1 MSTAAPVVR
10 PLPAAR
16 RGTWTFLHGG
26 ARRTCHV
33 YLMADVDATRLKSA
47 RVDSGGKLSYVSLL
61 VKAAADV
68 VAAYPQARSM
78 LQGGSMRPRIAV
90 LDDVDVK
97 VLFDKTVDG
106 ERCVVA
112 GTVHAAQDLSVL
124 DVQNSID
131 VYKDAPVDTSGPFAK
146 VKQMQ
151 RLPLPIAR
159 LAYRA
164 AMGNAARRAD
174 IQGTFS
180 VTSVGH
186 EPVRA
191 IFPMISGTLGFGIGR
206 IADATL
212 VRDGQIHIAPQFT
225 LSLAFDHRV
234 IDGALASEVLA
245 RVKDRL
251 ETWELS

>member
-1 MSTAAPVVR
+1 MSALIPAVR
-10 PLPAAR
+10 PLSQAR

-26 ARRTCHV
+26 ARKTCHV
-33 YLMADVDATRLKSA
+33 YLMADVDATRLKEA
-47 RVDSGGKLSYVSLL
+47 RAASGGKLSYVSLL

-68 VAAYPQARSM
+68 VAAFPEARSM
-78 LQGGSMRPRIAV
+78 LQGSTLRPRFAV

-97 VLFDKTVDG
+97 VLFDKTVAG

-112 GTVHAAQDLSVL
+112 GTVHAAQNLAVL
-124 DVQNSID
+124 DVQNAID
-131 VYKDAPVDTSGPFAK
+131 VYKDAEVADTGPFSQVKK
-146 VKQMQ
+146 VQ
-151 RLPLPIAR
+151 RLPLTLSRI
-159 LAYRA
+159 AYRA
-164 AMGNAARRAD
+164 AMANAARRAD

-180 VTSVGH
+180 VTSVGQ

-206 IADATL
+206 IADATV
-212 VRDGQIHIAPQFT
+212 VRDGQVHIAPQFT

-245 RVKDRL
+245 QVKGRL
-251 ETWELS
+251 ETWEVS